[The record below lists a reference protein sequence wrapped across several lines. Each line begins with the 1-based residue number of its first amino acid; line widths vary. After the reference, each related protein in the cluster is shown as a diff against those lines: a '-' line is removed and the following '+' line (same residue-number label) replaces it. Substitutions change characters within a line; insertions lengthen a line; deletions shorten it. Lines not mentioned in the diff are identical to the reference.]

1 MPSSFMGL
9 YVQREALLSA
19 QKSLDVTGNNL
30 SNINTKGYT
39 RQRVDMASVPNAKS
53 SLSYNTSVSLAGQGS
68 NVVGVAQV
76 RDALL
81 DKKFRNYTS
90 DYKNSDTKRQLLAQ
104 LEDALDNLENE
115 DTGFMSIV
123 AKLKSS
129 LQSYSSDNADRKELG
144 TIVMNNA
151 KQVTDMLKAIDSRI
165 NDISEQTLSEAQY
178 AVKDVNNKFSQ
189 LAELNKAIK
198 DSYIN
203 MGYTK
208 ITNNNYAVMSDY
220 GPLELKDTFNQIID
234 ELSEYGDVET
244 IEQEDGS
251 YIVKFAGK
259 VAVSGNQYSQVAVRD
274 DDFAI
279 PAQVTDTGTALTDEQ
294 KDELAN
300 PQPMDL
306 QLVILDEGIQD
317 KRTGKYSGLRDVDQW
332 RELGL
337 TLGKQNK
344 TIEDFMRGD
353 PEITLDVN
361 ARDPKDAKVARE
373 WAGRTITDITKNGIQ
388 TNIQTG
394 VTNGSDYGIEKGSL
408 RGLIDLYNGSGS
420 FVGTAVDPD
429 TGLSLYG
436 TNSYQGLEY
445 FRGLID
451 SLADTFADEMNAI
464 FNGVNGGTNWAQANA
479 EYAANYAGV
488 NLYPDGTE
496 MMLITYDVDDRLP
509 DNGVENVKGAAASLN
524 ISQFWQDY
532 PQFVA
537 NPDFTVNAAN
547 GAIEYPVHTALD
559 NQWINKMIGSFETKH
574 FYPNFS
580 GTSGYTFEEYISHYG
595 NELGNRISYEEKM
608 SGTTEV
614 MLLSVTDAR
623 DEVSGT
629 SIDEE
634 GINMMNYQKWY
645 NAIARMT
652 TTMDEALD
660 KLINGTGLVGR

>member
-39 RQRVDMASVPNAKS
+39 RQRVDMASVPNQKS
-53 SLSYNTSVSLAGQGS
+53 NLSYNTSVSLAGQGS
-68 NVVGVAQV
+68 TIIGVAQV

-81 DKKFRNYTS
+81 DKKYRNYTS
-90 DYKNSDTKRQLLAQ
+90 DYKDSDTKSQLLSQ

-115 DTGFMSIV
+115 DTGFMSIL

-151 KQVTDMLKAIDSRI
+151 KQVTDMLKAIDGRI
-165 NDISEQTLSEAQY
+165 NDVSAQTLSEAQY
-178 AVKDVNNKFSQ
+178 AVKDVNNKFAQ
-189 LAELNKAIK
+189 LADLNKAIK

-220 GPLELKDTFNQIID
+220 GPLELKDSFNQIID
-234 ELSEYGDVET
+234 ELSEYGNVET
-244 IEQEDGS
+244 VEQEDGS

-279 PAQVTDTGTALTDEQ
+279 PAQITETGTALTAEQ

-300 PQPMDL
+300 PQAMDL
-306 QLVILDEGIQD
+306 QLVMLDEGIKDQ
-317 KRTGKYSGLRDVDQW
+317 RTGKYSGLRDKEQW

-344 TIEDFMRGD
+344 TVEDFMRGD
-353 PEITLDVN
+353 PEITLS
-361 ARDPKDAKVARE
+361 AASTDPKDAKVARE
-373 WAGRTITDITKNGIQ
+373 WADRTIADITKNGIQ
-388 TNIQTG
+388 TNLATG
-394 VTNGSDYGIEKGSL
+394 VTNGSDFGIEKGSL
-408 RGLIDLYNGSGS
+408 RALIDLYNGAGS
-420 FVGTAVDPD
+420 FSGTVVDPD
-429 TGLSLYG
+429 TGLSIYG

-464 FNGVNGGTNWAQANA
+464 FNGKNGGTDWSTANA
-479 EYAANYAGV
+479 EYAANYAGQ
-488 NLYPDGTE
+488 NLYTNGRE
-496 MMLITYDVDDRLP
+496 MMLVTYEVDDVLV
-509 DNGVENVKGAAASLN
+509 DNGEDNVKGAAASLN
-524 ISQFWQDY
+524 ISQFWQDF

-537 NPDFTVNAAN
+537 NPDFTVNAN
-547 GAIEYPVHTALD
+547 GSINYPVDTALD

-580 GTSGYTFEEYISHYG
+580 GTSGYTFEEFVSHYG
-595 NELGNRISYEEKM
+595 NELGNRISYENKM

-634 GINMMNYQKWY
+634 GINTMNYQKWY

-652 TTMDEALD
+652 TTMDQALD
-660 KLINGTGLVGR
+660 KLINGTGVVGL

>member
-1 MPSSFMGL
+1 MGL

-39 RQRVDMASVPNAKS
+39 RQRVDMASVPNQKS
-53 SLSYNTSVSLAGQGS
+53 NLSYNTSVSLAGQGS

-90 DYKNSDTKRQLLAQ
+90 DFTDSDTKAQLLGQ

-115 DTGFMSIV
+115 DTGFMSIL

-151 KQVTDMLKAIDSRI
+151 KQVTDMLKAINSRI
-165 NDISEQTLSEAQY
+165 DDVSNQTLTEAQY
-178 AVKDVNNKFSQ
+178 AVKDVNNKFAQ
-189 LAELNKAIK
+189 LSELNKAIK

-220 GPLELKDTFNQIID
+220 GPLELKDSFNQIID
-234 ELSEYGDVET
+234 ELAEYGDVET

-259 VAVSGNQYSQVAVRD
+259 VAVSGNQYSQVAIRD

-279 PAQVTDTGTALTDEQ
+279 PPQVTETGTPLTDAQ
-294 KDELAN
+294 KDELKN
-300 PQPMDL
+300 PQPVDL
-306 QLVILDEGIQD
+306 QLVVLDEGIQD
-317 KRTGKYSGLRDVDQW
+317 KRTGKYSGLRDKDQW

-344 TIEDFMRGD
+344 TVEDFLRGD
-353 PEITLDVN
+353 PEITLDV
-361 ARDPKDAKVARE
+361 ASTDPKDAKVARE
-373 WAGRTITDITKNGIQ
+373 WANRTLTDITNNGIQ
-388 TNIQTG
+388 TNLDTG
-394 VTNGSDYGIEKGSL
+394 VVNGSDFGIEKGSL
-408 RGLIDLYNGSGS
+408 RALIDLYNGAGS

-429 TGLSLYG
+429 SGLSLYG

-451 SLADTFADEMNAI
+451 GLADTFADEMNAI
-464 FNGVNGGTNWAQANA
+464 FNGQNGDTDWSAQNA
-479 EYAANYAGV
+479 EYAKYAGSNV
-488 NLYPDGTE
+488 YSVGAMAGRE
-496 MMLITYDVDDRLP
+496 MMLVTYQSELAAKGVDT
-509 DNGVENVKGAAASLN
+509 VKGVAASLN

-537 NPDFTVNAAN
+537 NPDFTVNAN
-547 GAIEYPVHTALD
+547 GSINYPVDTALD
-559 NQWINKMIGSFETKH
+559 NKWVNKMIGAFETKQ

-580 GTSGYTFEEYISHYG
+580 GTSGYTFEEYVSHYG

-608 SGTTEV
+608 SGTTDV

-652 TTMDEALD
+652 TAMDEALD
-660 KLINGTGLVGR
+660 KLINGTGVVGR